1 MAAKRRGW
9 YYEHYNAKGN
19 LVNVKSNDY
28 DGKITGKIIFN
39 VPAYFDENPEEARR
53 LGYIKHIT
61 HSVKEI
67 REMFPDIDQC
77 TQCVVRS
84 VRAIDEYTVEDVYHV
99 IDKSEEMMLHA
110 ELGNIGDVYIGDS
123 LFDDDEDDETEAFIW
138 S

>member
-1 MAAKRRGW
+1 MAAKGRGW
-9 YYEHYNAKGN
+9 YYEHYNAKGK

-28 DGKITGKIIFN
+28 DGKITGKIVFN

-99 IDKSEEMMLHA
+99 IDKSEEMLLHA
-110 ELGNIGDVYIGDS
+110 ELGNIGDVYIGDNF
-123 LFDDDEDDETEAFIW
+123 FDDDEDEETEVFIW
-138 S
+138 N